1 MKQPIIGVHLLT
13 EFTFCSRA
21 GLCTRETTT
30 DEEPEPPANL
40 NFLPDLDEQ
49 EIRQAIHQRGIR
61 GLGFAFA
68 SLISAALALAL
79 RQYAVSGWPW
89 LASLMATTCLVGC
102 LHAQRIKHH

>member
-30 DEEPEPPANL
+30 DEEPESAANL

-79 RQYAVSGWPW
+79 TVSTIAPAT
-89 LASLMATTCLVGC
+89 ASPSCKKLVWHVTLEATAAPL
-102 LHAQRIKHH
+102 

>member
-21 GLCTRETTT
+21 GLCTREATT
-30 DEEPEPPANL
+30 DDEPESPANL

-68 SLISAALALAL
+68 SLVWADLVPRHLLLPQFDDSPLL
-79 RQYAVSGWPW
+79 RGE
-89 LASLMATTCLVGC
+89 LC
-102 LHAQRIKHH
+102 